1 MARTPEA
8 SPRHLMHQFW
18 EEHSQNSSL
27 EEMMLDSGAQELT
40 REDTPEILSLLP
52 FLEGQEVLELG
63 AGIGRFTGSL
73 ADLARHVT
81 AVDFMGSF
89 LKRNREGN
97 AHRTNVTF
105 LQADVTTL
113 EFPSQSFDLIFSN
126 WLFMYLSDVELNTL
140 VQKMLLWLRPQGRI
154 FFRESCFY
162 QSGNI
167 PRHFNPSFY
176 RKPAEYNQLLT
187 SAQVTIGNTSYGF
200 EIVLSRSVQA
210 YIKRKQN
217 QNQICWLLQKV
228 PRELKHTHG
237 YDTFQKFLDNEQYA
251 TRSIR
256 RYEWVFGPTF
266 VSTGGLNSTKE
277 LVRLLDLKP
286 GQRVLDVGCGL
297 GGSDFYL
304 AKEFGVEVLGLDL
317 SSNMVELALERAQ
330 KEPSALVQ
338 FEISDVTR
346 RIFPEASF
354 DIVYSRDTI
363 LHIED
368 KIRLFQRFLSWLKA
382 GGQLLI
388 SDYCCGPRPWSMAFS
403 RYVEQR
409 KYNLLTPED
418 YGQLLQE
425 AGFVQVQA
433 LDSTSQMLSSL
444 SQELQA
450 LETSKEK
457 FVQEFS
463 EEEFESMASS
473 WRAKLQRCAT
483 GDQRWG
489 IFLARKSQ

>member
-1 MARTPEA
+1 MAHTPEA

-18 EEHSQNSSL
+18 EEHSRDSSL
-27 EEMMLDSGAQELT
+27 QEMMLDSGAQELT
-40 REDTPEILSLLP
+40 LEDTPEILSLLP
-52 FLEGQEVLELG
+52 FLEGQDVLELG

-73 ADLARHVT
+73 ADVAHHVT
-81 AVDFMGSF
+81 AVDFMSSF
-89 LKRNREGN
+89 LNRNQQENG
-97 AHRTNVTF
+97 HRSNITF
-105 LQADVTTL
+105 SQADVTNL
-113 EFPSQSFDLIFSN
+113 KLPSQSFDLIFSN
-126 WLFMYLSDVELNTL
+126 WLFMYLSDAELSAL
-140 VQKMLLWLRPQGRI
+140 AQQMLFWLRPQGRI

-162 QSGNI
+162 QSGNS
-167 PRHFNPSFY
+167 PRRFNPSLY
-176 RKPAEYNQLLT
+176 RKPAEYNHLLT
-187 SAQVTIGNTSYGF
+187 SARATIGSESYGF
-200 EIVLSRSVQA
+200 EIVLSRSVQT

-228 PRELKHTHG
+228 PREQKNTLG

-251 TRSIR
+251 TRSIQ
-256 RYEWVFGPTF
+256 RYEWIFGPAF
-266 VSTGGLNSTKE
+266 VSVGGLDTTKE

-330 KEPSALVQ
+330 KEPSSLVQ

-346 RIFPEASF
+346 RTFPEASF
-354 DIVYSRDTI
+354 GIVYSRDTV

-368 KIRLFQRFLSWLKA
+368 KVSLFRRLLSWLKP

-388 SDYCCGPRPWSMAFS
+388 SDYCCGQRPWSKAFTQYVKQR
-403 RYVEQR
+403 RYS
-409 KYNLLTPED
+409 LLTPED
-418 YGQLLQE
+418 YGQVLQE
-425 AGFVQVQA
+425 AGFVQVKV
-433 LDSTSQMLSSL
+433 LDSTERMLSAL
-444 SQELQA
+444 TQELQR
-450 LETSKEK
+450 LETSREK

-463 EEEFESMASS
+463 EDEFKSMVSG
-473 WRAKLQRCAT
+473 WQEKLQRCAD

-489 IFLARKSQ
+489 VFLAQKPQ

>member
-1 MARTPEA
+1 
-8 SPRHLMHQFW
+8 MHQFW

-63 AGIGRFTGSL
+63 AGIGPNF
-73 ADLARHVT
+73 
-81 AVDFMGSF
+81 
-89 LKRNREGN
+89 
-97 AHRTNVTF
+97 
-105 LQADVTTL
+105 
-113 EFPSQSFDLIFSN
+113 SFDLIFSN
-126 WLFMYLSDVELNTL
+126 WLFMYLSDVELNAL
-140 VQKMLLWLRPQGRI
+140 VHQMLLWLRPHGHI

-162 QSGNI
+162 QSEFSAVVLLPVEFWELKSTHLG
-167 PRHFNPSFY
+167 PGKPGY
-176 RKPAEYNQLLT
+176 RY
-187 SAQVTIGNTSYGF
+187 
-200 EIVLSRSVQA
+200 
-210 YIKRKQN
+210 RKQN

-228 PRELKHTHG
+228 PRELKNTLG

-266 VSTGGLNSTKE
+266 VSTGGLSSTKD
-277 LVRLLDLKP
+277 LVRQLDLKS
-286 GQRVLDVGCGL
+286 GQHVLDVGCGL
-297 GGSDFYL
+297 GGSDFYM

-330 KEPSALVQ
+330 KEASSLVQ

-346 RIFPEASF
+346 RLFPEASF

-368 KIRLFQRFLSWLKA
+368 KISLFRKFLSWLKP

-388 SDYCCGPRPWSMAFS
+388 SDYCCGPRPWSIAFTQ
-403 RYVEQR
+403 YVKQR
-409 KYNLLTPED
+409 KYNLLTPDE
-418 YGQLLQE
+418 YGQLLEE
-425 AGFVQVQA
+425 AGFVQVRA
-433 LDSTSQMLSSL
+433 LDSTNQMLSSL
-444 SQELQA
+444 TQELRD

-473 WRAKLQRCAT
+473 WRAKLQRCAA

-489 IFLARKSQ
+489 VFFARKPQ